1 VSATGARGGPAPGAV
16 GPYAPVVAAGD
27 LLVCSGQLGIVLGSS
42 PPRLVDGGIVGQT
55 DQALAN
61 VVAVLGSAGAGWAD
75 VVKVTA
81 FLADIGDYATFN
93 ERYVAALGPCRP
105 ARSVV
110 AVAGLPLGAL
120 VEVEVWARRPR

>member
-1 VSATGARGGPAPGAV
+1 MSGPV
-16 GPYAPVVAAGD
+16 GPYRPVVRAGD
-27 LLVCSGQLGIVLGSS
+27 LLVCSGQLGLDPASD
-42 PPRLVDGGIVGQT
+42 PPRLVAGGFAAQV

-61 VVAVLGSAGAGWAD
+61 VAAVLAKEGAGWSD

-81 FLADIGDYATFN
+81 FLADMGDYATFN
-93 ERYVAALGPCRP
+93 ERYVAALGESRP

-120 VEVEVWARRPR
+120 VEIEVWARHPEAAG